1 MIRALTSVGGRNAE
15 HRYQLEW
22 PGSGDHRDLRY
33 RHRCPGSYHLTTQ
46 CERGRLFSCQPLD
59 ALADDRAGV
68 AGFQHFLDYLDRPC
82 RRRVCDRH
90 LGLQLRMD
98 GRLGA
103 GVHPFV
109 VEDRDADRSEE
120 HTSELQSLMRI
131 SYAVSCL

>member
-1 MIRALTSVGGRNAE
+1 MTGGFTLRCSNCKRLRYAMIRALTSVGGRNAE

-68 AGFQHFLDYLDRPC
+68 ANRKSVVLGTRVAVRLD
-82 RRRVCDRH
+82 
-90 LGLQLRMD
+90 LG
-98 GRLGA
+98 
-103 GVHPFV
+103 
-109 VEDRDADRSEE
+109 
-120 HTSELQSLMRI
+120 
-131 SYAVSCL
+131 